1 MCPKIVCLCHIMARH
16 NGAKRRRMGRTRGP
30 PPTPPSARKQAVVKA
45 TEDAVALEAPRPP
58 TVDQSKVQ
66 AFHPDMADAMAVTR
80 DLTLKRLHVGLPPA
94 GPLPVEKAKQFA
106 DDLALRML
114 PDAMAEVAWQLHNGD
129 AKDRAKAVEQVLD
142 MNNMRRRDLA
152 QGVAPTIILNLGGGN
167 SNGVPWLT
175 KEVAEAVVVKDAAAE
190 GDDEDDA

>member
-1 MCPKIVCLCHIMARH
+1 MA
-16 NGAKRRRMGRTRGP
+16 RTRGP
-30 PPTPPSARKQAVVKA
+30 PPTPPSARKQAVTKA
-45 TEDAVALEAPRPP
+45 TEEAVALEAPRPP

-167 SNGVPWLT
+167 GNGVPWLT
-175 KEVAEAVVVKDAAAE
+175 KEVAEAVVVKDATAE